1 MKRKWDVQESLV
13 TDFRMFLQTE
23 TSVTVSLQQ
32 GRNKFLCE
40 IALWRWLEP
49 IDNYGKECNAL
60 IMGTILVKE
69 T

>member
-1 MKRKWDVQESLV
+1 MKRKLDVQESLV

-40 IALWRWLEP
+40 IAL
-49 IDNYGKECNAL
+49 
-60 IMGTILVKE
+60 
-69 T
+69 